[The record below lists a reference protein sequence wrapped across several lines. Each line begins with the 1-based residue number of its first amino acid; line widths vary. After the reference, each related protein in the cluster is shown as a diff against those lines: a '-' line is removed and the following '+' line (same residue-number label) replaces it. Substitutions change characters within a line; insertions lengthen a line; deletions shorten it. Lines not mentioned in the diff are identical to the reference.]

1 MLAMSQFLKVT
12 NPSPEADKA
21 IIMLP
26 DIWGLTDYAAT
37 TAQALSQRYQQPCY
51 MLDYFYQLNKKANN
65 FDPQT
70 DQAEAVGLMAK
81 LTGEDFIEIFES
93 ALEEIQKAQPQLVEL
108 TVLGFCFGGRLA
120 YLAGLSKIVTKIIS
134 FYGAG
139 AHTPNFYQGHTAIE
153 ALAMARGG
161 DTSLRVLSFYGSEDA
176 SIPEPDRAKT
186 ALELQNAPITYTPKQ
201 YPAGHAY
208 FQEGRDGFDRQASEQ
223 SWQDLDAFLT

>member
-1 MLAMSQFLKVT
+1 MSQFLKVIS
-12 NPSPEADKA
+12 PSPEADKA

-26 DIWGLTDYAAT
+26 DIWGQTDYATT
-37 TAQALSQRYQQPCY
+37 TAQDLSQRYDQPCY
-51 MLDYFYQLNKKANN
+51 VLDYFYQLTKKANN

-81 LTGEDFIEIFES
+81 LTGEDFVAIFQS
-93 ALEEIQKAQPQLVEL
+93 ALEEIQKAQPQIVEL

-120 YLAGLSKIVTKIIS
+120 YLAGLSKIVTKLVS

-139 AHTPNFYQGHTAIE
+139 AHTADFYQGHTPIE

-161 DTSLRVLSFYGSEDA
+161 DTSLKVLSFYGSQDA

-186 ALELQNAPITYTPKQ
+186 ALELRNAPITYTAKQ

-208 FQEGRDGFDRQASEQ
+208 FQQGRDSYVQAAAEK
-223 SWQDLDAFLT
+223 SWHDLDTFLS

>member
-1 MLAMSQFLKVT
+1 
-12 NPSPEADKA
+12 
-21 IIMLP
+21 MLP
-26 DIWGLTDYAAT
+26 DIWSLTDYAAT
-37 TAQALSQRYQQPCY
+37 TAQALSRRYQQPCY
-51 MLDYFYQLNKKANN
+51 TLDYFYQLNNKANN

-108 TVLGFCFGGRLA
+108 TVLGFCFGERLA
-120 YLAGLSKIVTKIIS
+120 YLSGLSKKITKIIS

-186 ALELQNAPITYTPKQ
+186 ALELQKAPISYTAKQ
-201 YPAGHAY
+201 YLAGHAY
-208 FQEGRDGFDRQASEQ
+208 FQQGRDSYVQPAAEK
-223 SWQDLDAFLT
+223 SWQDLDIFLS

>member
-1 MLAMSQFLKVT
+1 
-12 NPSPEADKA
+12 
-21 IIMLP
+21 MLP
-26 DIWGLTDYAAT
+26 DIWGQTDYATT

-51 MLDYFYQLNKKANN
+51 MLDYFYQLTKKANN
-65 FDPQT
+65 FDRQA

-81 LTGEDFIEIFES
+81 LTGEDFIEIFQS
-93 ALEEIQKAQPQLVEL
+93 ALEEIQKAQPQLVEI

-120 YLAGLSKIVTKIIS
+120 YLAGLSKIVTKLVS

-139 AHTPNFYQGHTAIE
+139 AHSTNYYQGHTPIE

-161 DTSLRVLSFYGSEDA
+161 DTSLKVLSFYGLEDA

-186 ALELQNAPITYTPKQ
+186 ALELQNAPITYTAKQ

-208 FQEGRDGFDRQASEQ
+208 FQQGRDSYVQAAAEK
-223 SWQDLDAFLT
+223 SWQDLDSFLS

>member
-1 MLAMSQFLKVT
+1 MSQFLKVIS
-12 NPSPEADKA
+12 PSPEADKA

-26 DIWGLTDYAAT
+26 DIWSQTDYATT
-37 TAQALSQRYQQPCY
+37 TAQDLSQRYDQPCY
-51 MLDYFYQLNKKANN
+51 VLDYFYQLNKKANN

-81 LTGEDFIEIFES
+81 LTGEDFVAIFQS
-93 ALEEIQKAQPQLVEL
+93 ALEEIQKAQPQIVEL

-120 YLAGLSKIVTKIIS
+120 YLAGLSKIVTKLVS

-139 AHTPNFYQGHTAIE
+139 AHTADFYQGHTPIE

-161 DTSLRVLSFYGSEDA
+161 DTSLKVLSFYGSEDA

-186 ALELQNAPITYTPKQ
+186 ALELRNAPTTYTAKQ

-208 FQEGRDGFDRQASEQ
+208 FQQGRDSYVQPAAEK
-223 SWQDLDAFLT
+223 SWQDLDTFLS

>member
-1 MLAMSQFLKVT
+1 MSQFLKVIS
-12 NPSPEADKA
+12 PSPEADKA

-26 DIWGLTDYAAT
+26 DIWGQTDYATT
-37 TAQALSQRYQQPCY
+37 TAQALSQRYDQPCY
-51 MLDYFYQLNKKANN
+51 MLDYFYQLTKKANN

-81 LTGEDFIEIFES
+81 LTGEDFVAIFQS

-108 TVLGFCFGGRLA
+108 TALGFCFGGRLA
-120 YLAGLSKIVTKIIS
+120 YLAGLSKIVTKLVS

-139 AHTPNFYQGHTAIE
+139 AHTADFYQGHTPIE
-153 ALAMARGG
+153 ALALARGG
-161 DTSLRVLSFYGSEDA
+161 DTSLKALSFYGSEDA

-186 ALELQNAPITYTPKQ
+186 ALELRNAPITYTAKQ

-208 FQEGRDGFDRQASEQ
+208 FQQGRDSYVQAAAEK
-223 SWQDLDAFLT
+223 SWHDLDTFLS

>member
-1 MLAMSQFLKVT
+1 MSQFLKVIS
-12 NPSPEADKA
+12 PSPEANKA

-26 DIWGLTDYAAT
+26 DIWGQTDYASN

-81 LTGEDFIEIFES
+81 LTGEDFVAIFQS

-108 TVLGFCFGGRLA
+108 TALGFCFGGRLA
-120 YLAGLSKIVTKIIS
+120 YLAGLSKIVTKLVS

-139 AHTPNFYQGHTAIE
+139 AHTADFYQGHTPIE

-161 DTSLRVLSFYGSEDA
+161 DTSLKVLSFYGSEDA

-186 ALELQNAPITYTPKQ
+186 ALELRNAPITYTAKQ

-208 FQEGRDGFDRQASEQ
+208 FQQGRDSYVQPAAEK
-223 SWQDLDAFLT
+223 SWQDLDIFLS

>member
-1 MLAMSQFLKVT
+1 MSQFLKVT

-26 DIWGLTDYAAT
+26 DIWSLTDYAAT
-37 TAQALSQRYQQPCY
+37 TAQALSRRYQQPCY
-51 MLDYFYQLNKKANN
+51 TLDYFYQLNNKANN

-81 LTGEDFIEIFES
+81 LTGEDFIEIFQS

-120 YLAGLSKIVTKIIS
+120 YLSGLSKKVTKIIS

-139 AHTPNFYQGHTAIE
+139 AHTTGYYQGHTPIG
-153 ALAMARGG
+153 ALSMARGG

-186 ALELQNAPITYTPKQ
+186 AFELQNAPISYRAKQ

>member
-1 MLAMSQFLKVT
+1 MSQFLKVIS
-12 NPSPEADKA
+12 PSPEAGKA

-26 DIWGLTDYAAT
+26 DIWSQTDYATT
-37 TAQALSQRYQQPCY
+37 TAQALSQRYGQPCY

-81 LTGEDFIEIFES
+81 LTGEDFVAIFQS
-93 ALEEIQKAQPQLVEL
+93 ALEEIQKAQPQIVEL

-120 YLAGLSKIVTKIIS
+120 YLAGLSKIVTKLGS

-139 AHTPNFYQGHTAIE
+139 AHTADFYQGHTPIE
-153 ALAMARGG
+153 ALTMARGG
-161 DTSLRVLSFYGSEDA
+161 DTSLKVLSFYGSQDA

-186 ALELQNAPITYTPKQ
+186 ALELRNTPTTYTAQQ

-208 FQEGRDGFDRQASEQ
+208 FQQGRDSYVQPAAEK
-223 SWQDLDAFLT
+223 SWQDLDTFLS

>member
-1 MLAMSQFLKVT
+1 MKVIS
-12 NPSPEADKA
+12 PSPEADKA

-26 DIWGLTDYAAT
+26 DIWSQTDYATT
-37 TAQALSQRYQQPCY
+37 TAQDLGQRYDQPCY
-51 MLDYFYQLNKKANN
+51 MLDYFYQLTKKANN

-81 LTGEDFIEIFES
+81 LTGEDFVAIFQS

-108 TVLGFCFGGRLA
+108 TALGFCFGGRLA
-120 YLAGLSKIVTKIIS
+120 YLAGLSKIVTKLVS

-139 AHTPNFYQGHTAIE
+139 AHTADFYQGHTPIE
-153 ALAMARGG
+153 ALALARGG
-161 DTSLRVLSFYGSEDA
+161 DTSLKVLSFYGSEDA

-186 ALELQNAPITYTPKQ
+186 ALELRNAPITYTAKQ

-208 FQEGRDGFDRQASEQ
+208 FQQGRDSYVQPAAEK
-223 SWQDLDAFLT
+223 SWHDLDTFLS